1 MGGVSASKALQ
12 GAEDATADDPEG
24 YHGWERNKRSITLD
38 LASERGRAIYL
49 RLVAKSDV
57 IVENFAPR
65 VMPSLGLGYEAL
77 WAVNPGIIMAALS
90 ATGAT
95 EGPWR
100 DLVTY
105 GPSLGA
111 LYGLKSVQGYRDDPQ
126 PREDRADLDPT
137 SAAHAFVAVLAAL
150 EYRERTGEGQFL
162 DVAQGECAM
171 QRIAEPLMDCLLNGR
186 VAGPQ
191 GNRRAGIAPHGVYR
205 TAGDDSWIAIVAR
218 NDAEWSA
225 LRGVAGE
232 AAGEL
237 RNDRFA
243 HMEERLANQ
252 DALDAAIERWTS
264 SLDAAELS
272 EALQTVGVPASPV
285 MTPPMLLA
293 DANMAAL
300 RDAGVELESPGSVQL
315 DQIFQGV
322 VWKLERTPGH
332 ITVPAPKLGQH
343 TDEVLRERL
352 SLSDGELA
360 SLRES
365 GVI

>member
-1 MGGVSASKALQ
+1 
-12 GAEDATADDPEG
+12 
-24 YHGWERNKRSITLD
+24 
-38 LASERGRAIYL
+38 
-49 RLVAKSDV
+49 
-57 IVENFAPR
+57 
-65 VMPSLGLGYEAL
+65 
-77 WAVNPGIIMAALS
+77 
-90 ATGAT
+90 
-95 EGPWR
+95 
-100 DLVTY
+100 
-105 GPSLGA
+105 
-111 LYGLKSVQGYRDDPQ
+111 
-126 PREDRADLDPT
+126 
-137 SAAHAFVAVLAAL
+137 
-150 EYRERTGEGQFL
+150 
-162 DVAQGECAM
+162 
-171 QRIAEPLMDCLLNGR
+171 MDYLLNGR

-225 LRGVAGE
+225 LRGVAGK

-237 RNDRFA
+237 HDDRFA
-243 HMEERLANQ
+243 RMEERLANQ

-293 DANMAAL
+293 DANTAAL

-332 ITVPAPKLGQH
+332 ITVPAPRLGQH